1 MARHQIAYYIL
12 EYQNSDNATGDLSVM
27 LSRVLSHIAN
37 LSMVDRKREDNVQD
51 KFAYLSSIRTNG
63 TVHSLIMKSARH
75 SYSAPLVHRQTL
87 NERANPKLMEE
98 GEQVKTHI
106 VVDTASGYLT
116 KDTLQGGV
124 AINSFVSY
132 LNSFLEN
139 VYLQNEMN
147 GSFVY
152 SVVPSDSFRDEIDRL
167 DRVSVAEI
175 VTNRQILGSPAL
187 NFNGRMDEV
196 QEDITIT
203 VKARRG
209 GNIKNQVLS
218 MFIPSLNNH
227 RVGRVKIKGKDE
239 SGNDRILDSLN
250 LVKKTYVEVEK
261 NEQTGEFNSDS
272 MLTELQ
278 TALPRLQ

>member
-1 MARHQIAYYIL
+1 MARHKIAYYIM
-12 EYQNSDNATGDLSVM
+12 EYQYADNTTGNLSAM
-27 LSRVLSHIAN
+27 LSRVLSYIGN

-51 KFAYLSSIRTNG
+51 KFAYLSSINTNG
-63 TVHSLIMKSARH
+63 NLHSLVMKSARH

-87 NERANPKLMEE
+87 NERANPKLMDE

-106 VVDTASGYLT
+106 VVNTASGYLT

-124 AINSFVSY
+124 AINSFVNY
-132 LNSFLEN
+132 LNSFLPN
-139 VYLQNEMN
+139 VYQQNEMN

-175 VTNRQILGSPAL
+175 VTDRQILGSPAL

-209 GNIKNQVLS
+209 ENIKNQVLS

-227 RVGRVKIKGKDE
+227 RVCRVKVKGKDE
-239 SGNDRILDSLN
+239 FGNDRILDSLN
-250 LVKKTYVEVEK
+250 LIKKTYVEVEK
-261 NEQTGEFNSDS
+261 DEQTGEFNSGS
-272 MLTELQ
+272 MLSELQ
-278 TALPRLQ
+278 SALPVLQ